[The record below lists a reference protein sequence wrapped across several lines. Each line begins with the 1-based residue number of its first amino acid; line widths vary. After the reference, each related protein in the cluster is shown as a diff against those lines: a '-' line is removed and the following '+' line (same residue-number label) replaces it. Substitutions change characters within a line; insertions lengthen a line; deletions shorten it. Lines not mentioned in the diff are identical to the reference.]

1 MGAIHETLLHDR
13 MFPFMLRYRVK
24 SVAGRKTKFH
34 WHDWYEVL
42 FVHEGCGTFFID
54 PFFYEMRQGDVFLVP
69 GDVLHQTIPD
79 AGDPFMVTVIQ
90 FHPSLMNPSSYGEP
104 FGYLE
109 SFQGR
114 TPRKYNL
121 TEEQQSVLSA
131 KLDIMHREDVEKERG
146 YRHAMLLMFHYAMI
160 DLNRIGGDR
169 EAPSF
174 APRSEAWMKEIL
186 AYIENHLM
194 EELSL
199 THLAAQ
205 ALVSPAHFSRV
216 FKQMTGLHVPA
227 YLRTK
232 RLILVKD
239 LLAQTDMPINRI
251 AERCGFASPSNFH
264 KIFKEQMGCT
274 PAAYRKRNEV
284 TG

>member
-1 MGAIHETLLHDR
+1 MGAIREHLQHDH
-13 MFPFMLRYRVK
+13 MFPFILRYQFHGIAGLK
-24 SVAGRKTKFH
+24 SKFH

-54 PFFYEMRQGDVFLVP
+54 PSFYEMKQGDVFLLP
-69 GDVLHQTIPD
+69 GGIIHQTIPD
-79 AGDPFMVTVIQ
+79 RLQSYTVSVIQ
-90 FHPSLMNPSSYGEP
+90 FDPELINPNSYGDQ

-109 SFQGR
+109 AFRQHSP
-114 TPRKYNL
+114 TKLNL
-121 TEEQQSVLSA
+121 TETQQIGINVVLEQMFQEM
-131 KLDIMHREDVEKERG
+131 KTRERG
-146 YRHAMLLMFHYAMI
+146 YRHSIILLFQKILI
-160 DLNRIGGDR
+160 DINRIGGVR
-169 EAPSF
+169 EVHPAAS
-174 APRSEAWMKEIL
+174 RSEAWMKEIFV
-186 AYIENHLM
+186 YIENHLM

-232 RLILVKD
+232 RLMLVKD
-239 LLAQTDMPINRI
+239 LLSQTDMPINRI
-251 AERCGFASPSNFH
+251 AERCGFASPSHFH

-274 PAAYRKRNEV
+274 PAAYRKSNEV